1 MTSEVKKGSMAPN
14 FKSQI
19 EQARSI
25 ANPHVAVAEFTDNSG
40 DAGATK
46 IKITSSVT
54 QSNRFDLYISD
65 NGCGMDYERLIAAVR
80 MGSSQKEEDSDELF
94 GCKGVGMN
102 ISATYLADDNF
113 EVYTKSIDCQLIN
126 IASIDMK
133 KMKQN
138 PLSNDWDSLYQFGKT
153 TIDEIEDIIVSN
165 FLESVKTGT
174 VVVLRDMSK
183 TRCGKKSKFDR
194 LMATDSR
201 GLSRIY
207 RHILQDRNI
216 EMFYNSSIIQST
228 GPGFDLKVKDQDK
241 VFFRN
246 TRGNKDGWISKTVS
260 PWGDITYDYRFRF
273 VRVAT
278 NSSKGTSGQTGGLSI
293 MRNGREVTSQL
304 IAHIRPKTFE
314 LGNLIIE
321 LDAPSSFLDKVL
333 TFNGDKQIRTLE
345 NATEHFDFRGWIK
358 SVLNPFW
365 SFIIEIN
372 VQDAAKNGSEEEK
385 AKSWQYSEA
394 LLVDRYYQM
403 QKESLRALLTDEEI
417 EHGLLKEYQIPGTG
431 FRVDLIQQG
440 LPFEFKVNGDDP
452 SRVVGQILSYVPYL
466 IKDDKFEFVKDNVL
480 RFKLALGKK
489 PSNSLKR
496 HIETINSTYK
506 IGDVQLSIEI
516 FDMTERCPKLL
527 EYPTSRKEKNRLKDA
542 A

>member
-1 MTSEVKKGSMAPN
+1 MAPN

-40 DAGATK
+40 DAEATK

-54 QSNRFDLYISD
+54 QSNKFDLYISD
-65 NGCGMDYERLIAAVR
+65 NGCGMDYTRLIAAVK
-80 MGSSQKEEDSDELF
+80 MGSSQKEEDSDKLF

-102 ISATYLADDNF
+102 ISATYLADDSF
-113 EVYTKSIDCQLIN
+113 EVYTKSKNCQTIN
-126 IASIDMK
+126 FASIDIK

-138 PLSNDWDSLYQFGKT
+138 PASNDWDSLYSFSQT
-153 TIDEIEDIIVSN
+153 PINEIEDTTVLN
-165 FLESVKTGT
+165 FLESVSSGT
-174 VVVLRDMSK
+174 VVALRNMSK
-183 TRCGKKSKFDR
+183 SRCGKKSKFDK
-194 LMATDSR
+194 LMTTDSR

-207 RHILQDRNI
+207 RHILQDRDI

-228 GPGFDLKVKDQDK
+228 GPGFDLKPKYQDK
-241 VFFRN
+241 IFFEN
-246 TRGNKDGWISKTVS
+246 TRGNKDGWIKKTVS
-260 PWGDITYDYRFRF
+260 PFGSEAFDYRFRF

-278 NSSKGTSGQTGGLSI
+278 KASAGTSGQTGGLSI

-345 NATEHFDFRGWIK
+345 NATEHFDFRGWIRK
-358 SVLNPFW
+358 ELSSYWP
-365 SFIIEIN
+365 FIIEIN
-372 VQDAAKNGSEEEK
+372 IDDGGVGNNEEQAK
-385 AKSWQYSEA
+385 AWQYSES
-394 LLVDRYYQM
+394 LLVDRYYEM
-403 QKESLRALLTDEEI
+403 QKESLRAILTDDEI
-417 EHGLLKEYQIPGTG
+417 EQGLLKEYQIPGTS
-431 FRVDLIQQG
+431 FRVDLVQQG

-466 IKDDKFEFVKDNVL
+466 LKDDKFKFVKDNVL
-480 RFKLALGKK
+480 RFKLALGDK
-489 PSNSLKR
+489 PTNSLKR
-496 HIETINSTYK
+496 HVETINSSYK
-506 IGDVQLSIEI
+506 IGDVSLKIEI
-516 FDMTERCPKLL
+516 FDMTEKTPKLL
-527 EYPTSRKEKNRLKDA
+527 EYPCSRKEKNILKDA

>member
-1 MTSEVKKGSMAPN
+1 MTIDVKKGSMAPN

-46 IKITSSVT
+46 IKITSSAT
-54 QSNRFDLYISD
+54 QSNKFDLYISD
-65 NGCGMDYERLIAAVR
+65 NGCGMDYTRLIAAVK
-80 MGSSQKEEDSDELF
+80 MGSSQKEEDSDKLF

-102 ISATYLADDNF
+102 ISATYLADDAF
-113 EVYTKSIDCQLIN
+113 EVYTKSNSCKTIN
-126 IASIDMK
+126 IASIDIK
-133 KMKQN
+133 KMKKN
-138 PLSNDWDSLYQFGKT
+138 PVSNDWDSLYSFNQT
-153 TIDEIEDIIVSN
+153 PINEIEDTTVSN
-165 FLESVKTGT
+165 FLESVNSGT
-174 VVVLRDMSK
+174 VIVLRNMSK
-183 TRCGKKSKFDR
+183 FRCGKKSKFDK
-194 LMATDSR
+194 LMTTDDR

-207 RHILQDRNI
+207 RHILQDREI

-228 GPGFDLKVKDQDK
+228 GPGFDLKPKYQDK

-246 TRGNKDGWISKTVS
+246 TRGNKDGWISGTVS
-260 PWGDITYDYRFRF
+260 PWGDMSYDYRFRF

-278 NSSKGTSGQTGGLSI
+278 KNSKGTSGQTGGLSI

-304 IAHIRPKTFE
+304 IAHIRPKTFG

-321 LDAPSSFLDKVL
+321 LDAPSAFLDKVL

-358 SVLNPFW
+358 NRVLNRYW
-365 SFIIEIN
+365 SFIIDIN
-372 VQDAAKNGSEEEK
+372 TEDADDGNDEEK
-385 AKSWQYSEA
+385 AKAWKYSES
-394 LLVDRYYQM
+394 LLVDRYYEM
-403 QKESLRALLTDEEI
+403 QKESLRAILTDDEI
-417 EHGLLKEYQIPGTG
+417 EQGLIKEYQIPGTA

-452 SRVVGQILSYVPYL
+452 SRVVGQILSYAPYL

-496 HIETINSTYK
+496 HVEAINSSYK
-506 IGDVQLSIEI
+506 IGDVSLKIEI
-516 FDMTERCPKLL
+516 FDMTERTPKLL
-527 EYPTSRKEKNRLKDA
+527 EYPCSRKEKNKLKDA

>member
-1 MTSEVKKGSMAPN
+1 MAPN

-46 IKITSSVT
+46 IKITSSVV
-54 QSNRFDLYISD
+54 QSNKFDLYISD
-65 NGCGMDYERLIAAVR
+65 NGCGMDYKRLIAAVK
-80 MGSSQKEEDSDELF
+80 MGSSQKEEDSDKLF

-102 ISATYLADDNF
+102 ISATYLAEDSF
-113 EVYTKSIDCQLIN
+113 EVYTKSKKCKAIN
-126 IASIDMK
+126 IASIDIK

-138 PLSNDWDSLYQFGKT
+138 PLSNDWNSLYKFDQ
-153 TIDEIEDIIVSN
+153 ILINEIEDTIVLN
-165 FLESVKTGT
+165 FLESVNSGT
-174 VVVLRDMSK
+174 VIVLRNMSK

-194 LMATDSR
+194 LMTTDDR

-207 RHILQDRNI
+207 RHILQDREI
-216 EMFYNSSIIQST
+216 KMFYNSSIIQST
-228 GPGFDLKVKDQDK
+228 GPGFDLKPKYQDK
-241 VFFRN
+241 IFFRN
-246 TRGNKDGWISKTVS
+246 TRGNKDGWILKTVS
-260 PWGDITYDYRFRF
+260 PWGDVSFDYRFRF

-278 NSSKGTSGQTGGLSI
+278 KSSAGTSGQTGGLSI

-304 IAHIRPKTFE
+304 IAHIRPKSFG

-345 NATEHFDFRGWIK
+345 NATENFDFRGWIK
-358 SVLNPFW
+358 KELSYYW
-365 SFIIEIN
+365 DHIIEIN
-372 VQDAAKNGSEEEK
+372 AKDGMESGNNDEQAK
-385 AKSWQYSEA
+385 AWKYNES
-394 LLVDRYYQM
+394 LLVDRYYEM
-403 QKESLRALLTDEEI
+403 QKESLRAILTDEEI
-417 EHGLLKEYQIPGTG
+417 EKGLIKEYQISGTS

-440 LPFEFKVNGDDP
+440 LPFEFKVNGDDS
-452 SRVVGQILSYVPYL
+452 SRVVGQILSYAPYL
-466 IKDDKFEFVKDNVL
+466 VKDNKFQFVKDNVL

-496 HIETINSTYK
+496 HVEAINSSYK
-506 IGDVQLSIEI
+506 IGDVSLKIEI
-516 FDMTERCPKLL
+516 FDMTERTPKLL
-527 EYPTSRKEKNRLKDA
+527 EYPCSRKEKNKLKDA